1 MKGSMGK
8 VEASCILSLKKLYF
22 CMSRIEKD
30 NINILLAELQKLLFN
45 QWESLFKNEICH
57 NKKWFWQ

>member
-22 CMSRIEKD
+22 CMSWIEKD
-30 NINILLAELQKLLFN
+30 NIKL
-45 QWESLFKNEICH
+45 SKYITGRIT
-57 NKKWFWQ
+57 KAII